1 MRVGPEDVRGDR
13 AESFAQKTGIAADD
27 DFRAGR
33 FFRDD
38 VARNAGH
45 SAADIGKSK
54 LLRNDGAPSR
64 GSKFDLSGHMFVSD
78 RLCYSLGDLNARFY
92 MTDKRIVLTTAG
104 SIEEAQRIAAALVE
118 QRLAAC
124 VNILPGVESVFRWQ
138 GKIDRTSE
146 WLMIIKTKAEAFERV
161 RDAIQKLHSYDVP
174 EIISLEI
181 DDGSAAY
188 LQWIDESVS

>member
-1 MRVGPEDVRGDR
+1 
-13 AESFAQKTGIAADD
+13 
-27 DFRAGR
+27 
-33 FFRDD
+33 
-38 VARNAGH
+38 
-45 SAADIGKSK
+45 
-54 LLRNDGAPSR
+54 
-64 GSKFDLSGHMFVSD
+64 
-78 RLCYSLGDLNARFY
+78 

-161 RDAIQKLHSYDVP
+161 RYAIQKLHSYDVP

-188 LQWIDESVS
+188 LQWIDETVS